1 MTIDNP
7 YSIADY
13 ERLKAA
19 QRSMEDLDRFLTKGE
34 RCGVKCETVRA
45 IAEQMNTELRAIE
58 QEWMTNPSELRQ
70 G

>member
-1 MTIDNP
+1 MDNP
-7 YSIADY
+7 YTIADL

-19 QRSMEDLDRFLTKGE
+19 QRSMEDLGRFVDKGE

-45 IAEQMNTELRAIE
+45 IAQQINDELASIE
-58 QEWMTNPSELRQ
+58 REWMSNPSELRQ